1 MAKPFSLDL
10 RERVVGAVEHDGFS
24 RRQAAARFD
33 VGISAVIVWLSR
45 FRRREAWRPDKW
57 ADESRARYP
66 AFTVTG

>member
-33 VGISAVIVWLSR
+33 VGISAVIAWVSR
-45 FRRREAWRPDKW
+45 F
-57 ADESRARYP
+57 P
-66 AFTVTG
+66 ATGSVAPGQMGG